1 MVQISEVHGICAP
14 ALPSVQDFMPLAST
28 DGKAGARIKMPHH
41 HGNLALSLIC
51 VKWCDQR

>member
-28 DGKAGARIKMPHH
+28 DGKAGAQKAK
-41 HGNLALSLIC
+41 LATGQGGH
-51 VKWCDQR
+51 D